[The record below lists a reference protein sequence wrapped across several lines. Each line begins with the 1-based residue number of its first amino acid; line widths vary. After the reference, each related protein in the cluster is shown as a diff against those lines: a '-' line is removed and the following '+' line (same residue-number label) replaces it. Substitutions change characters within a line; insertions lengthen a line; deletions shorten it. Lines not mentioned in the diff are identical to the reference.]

1 MTDKKGDILWRVY
14 LIYVI
19 FLVFAVIIL
28 FRVMYVQFVQG
39 DIWRQKAKEATLRYI
54 NIEAIRGDICS
65 NDGSLMATSVPIF
78 EVRCDLSKKTISDQ
92 IFNKNV
98 DSLALCLSQM
108 FPELS
113 KASYKEQLIKARRSN
128 SRYFLIKRN
137 VTYAQLKKI
146 KKFPIFKL
154 GRYKGGL
161 IVEQK
166 TRREKPFRYLAER
179 TIGFE
184 RKDNFYVGI
193 EGAYSNILGGQ
204 SGKRL
209 MQKISEDIWMP
220 LNDENEIEPKNGND
234 IITTI
239 DVNIQDVAEHSLM
252 NHLQKH
258 DASHGCVI
266 LMEVKTGY
274 IKAIANLTRTSPGVY
289 EEKYNYAIGES
300 SEPGSTFKLAS
311 MIAALDDGAI
321 KITDKINTYGG
332 KIKYADREMSDS
344 HEGGYGVITVKEAFS
359 VSSNVAISKIV
370 HDYYKSN
377 PSKFTDKLYK
387 MGLNKP
393 LEISLPGEGLPQI
406 KNPKNKTWSRVSL
419 PWMAIGYEV
428 SITPLQTLALYN
440 AVANNGK
447 MMKPLFVSEIRQTGK
462 TIQTFEP
469 EVLNNQIC
477 KASTI
482 SAVKEMLEEV
492 VEKGTA
498 KNIKNPVYKIA
509 GKTGTAQVA
518 MANLG
523 YKSSSKINY
532 KASFAGYFPA
542 ENPKYSCIVVINNP
556 NTGAYYGST
565 VAAPI
570 FKEVADKV
578 YATELDIHSN
588 QLIAT
593 ENITVPWIPVG
604 FKEDIENIYKFF
616 GMKIIDNA
624 AENNIIIPKINN
636 KQVVCEAY
644 SYKSNIIPDVTG
656 MNLSDAIYV
665 LENAGVNVKFLGKG
679 KVLSQSLNRGTS
691 IDNNSTI
698 YLQLGINKN

>member
-14 LIYVI
+14 LVYVI

-28 FRVMYVQFVQG
+28 FRVGYIQFVQG

-65 NDGSLMATSVPIF
+65 DDGSLMATSVPIF
-78 EVRCDLSKKTISDQ
+78 EVRCDVSKKTISDE
-92 IFNKNV
+92 IFNKNI
-98 DSLALCLSQM
+98 DSLAFCLAQL
-108 FPELS
+108 FPESS
-113 KASYKEQLIKARRSN
+113 KATYKEQLIKARRKN

-137 VTYAQLKKI
+137 VTYTQLKKI

-184 RKDNFYVGI
+184 RKDNYYVGI
-193 EGAYSNILGGQ
+193 EGAYSSVLGGQ

-209 MQKISEDIWMP
+209 MQKIADDVWMP
-220 LNDENEIEPKNGND
+220 LNDEDEIEPKNGSD

-258 DASHGCVI
+258 DATHGCVI

-274 IKAIANLTRTSPGVY
+274 IKAIANLTRTSPGIY

-311 MIAALDDGAI
+311 MIVALDDGVV
-321 KITDKINTYGG
+321 KISDRVNTYGG

-359 VSSNVAISKIV
+359 VSSNVAISKIIYD
-370 HDYYKSN
+370 HYKNN

-387 MGLNKP
+387 MGLHRP
-393 LEISLPGEGLPQI
+393 LDISLPGEGMPQI
-406 KNPKNKTWSRVSL
+406 KNPKNKSWSRVSL

-428 SITPLQTLALYN
+428 AITPLQTLTLYN
-440 AVANNGK
+440 AIANNGK
-447 MMKPLFVSEIRQTGK
+447 MVKPQFVSEIRHTGK
-462 TIQTFEP
+462 TIQQFQP
-469 EVLNNQIC
+469 EILNSQIC
-477 KASTI
+477 KPST
-482 SAVKEMLEEV
+482 VKAMREMLEEV
-492 VEKGTA
+492 VENGTA
-498 KNIKNPVYKIA
+498 KNIKNPIYKIA

-523 YKSSSKINY
+523 YKSSSKISY

-542 ENPKYSCIVVINNP
+542 ENPKYSCIVIINNP
-556 NTGAYYGST
+556 NTGTYYGST
-565 VAAPI
+565 VAAPV

-578 YATELDIHSN
+578 YANELDIHSN
-588 QLIAT
+588 LLAT
-593 ENITVPWIPVG
+593 SNNLLYPWMKVG
-604 FKEDIENIYKFF
+604 FKEDIEHIYKYF
-616 GMKIIDNA
+616 GMKIVDKA
-624 AENNIIIPKINN
+624 GENNIINPKINN
-636 KQVVCEAY
+636 KQLICEAY
-644 SYKSNIIPDVTG
+644 SYKTDIIPDVTG
-656 MNLSDAIYV
+656 MNLSDALYV
-665 LENAGVNVKFLGKG
+665 LENLGLNVKFTGKG
-679 KVLSQSLNRGTS
+679 KVLNQSIASGTTVN
-691 IDNNSTI
+691 NNSTI
-698 YLQLGINKN
+698 YLQLGVNNN